1 MRLIVAASC
10 KAAGS
15 LFGKSAVV
23 APLALAVPLFREF
36 FASVVEVK
44 HEDIFLGLRKVCA
57 QCKKLQPDD
66 TRYGPWCF

>member
-1 MRLIVAASC
+1 MVSQ
-10 KAAGS
+10 
-15 LFGKSAVV
+15 AVV